1 MKHSRQIRV
10 IGRDG
15 QKKLEAAEIV
25 VARGLAGEIEAR
37 YLAGAGVRVREGE
50 ASPPESDETSIDD
63 ARFSDMHPAARDVAL
78 GARAACVAIMNV
90 VRS

>member
-1 MKHSRQIRV
+1 MKFSRQIRV
-10 IGRDG
+10 IGREA
-15 QKKLEAAEIV
+15 QKNVEAAEIV
-25 VARGLAGEIEAR
+25 VPCGAAGEIEAR
-37 YLAGAGVRVREGE
+37 YLVAAGARVRV
-50 ASPPESDETSIDD
+50 DDVSIDD

>member
-25 VARGLAGEIEAR
+25 VARGAAGEIEAR
-37 YLAGAGVRVREGE
+37 YLVAAGARVRDGE
-50 ASPPESDETSIDD
+50 VSIADD
-63 ARFSDMHPAARDVAL
+63 RFADMHPEAREFAV
-78 GARAACVAIMNV
+78 GARAACVAIMSV

>member
-1 MKHSRQIRV
+1 MSRFSRQIRV
-10 IGRDG
+10 IGREG

-25 VARGLAGEIEAR
+25 VARGAAGEIEAL
-37 YLAGAGVRVREGE
+37 YLARAGARVREGD
-50 ASPPESDETSIDD
+50 PSIED
-63 ARFSDMHPAARDVAL
+63 ARWSEMHPAARDVAL

>member
-1 MKHSRQIRV
+1 MRHSRQIRV

-37 YLAGAGVRVREGE
+37 YLALAGARVREG
-50 ASPPESDETSIDD
+50 DVSIDD

-78 GARAACVAIMNV
+78 GARAACVAIMSV

>member
-1 MKHSRQIRV
+1 MSRFSRQVRV

-15 QKKLEAAEIV
+15 QKKLESAEIA
-25 VARGLAGEIEAR
+25 VAPGFAGEIEAR
-37 YLAGAGVRVREGE
+37 YLVGAGVRVRVGEGSVE
-50 ASPPESDETSIDD
+50 D

-90 VRS
+90 IA